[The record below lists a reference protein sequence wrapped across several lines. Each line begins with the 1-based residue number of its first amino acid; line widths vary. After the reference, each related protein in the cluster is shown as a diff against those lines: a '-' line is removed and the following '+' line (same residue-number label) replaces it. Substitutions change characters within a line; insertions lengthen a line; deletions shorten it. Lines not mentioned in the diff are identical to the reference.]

1 MTPKKNQDI
10 LFCEA
15 AVTSLLLKLTVKE
28 SNYTEKRMQE
38 RAERPVRADL
48 SDKVKRTLFLL
59 YSLLLLAAGKSA
71 IQVKVA

>member
-28 SNYTEKRMQE
+28 SNDTEKRMRE

-48 SDKVKRTLFLL
+48 SDKVKRTLVLL

-71 IQVKVA
+71 VQVKVA